1 MVKTARL
8 RHDTQPYSEL
18 ITSWISR
25 TRFLTSLNRDTYQNI
40 IMKDAPFVKLLNRTP
55 WTCNS
60 LKCNF
65 KLGLISV
72 ESTLWTGQCQ
82 LISLDSGL
90 WLIQKSIFLC
100 YSMNSNEYFQNLIK
114 LQWIS
119 LNENLNIRKLPFI
132 VDIPIDWLD
141 FSCCHHQ
148 IGRQQQYYCW
158 QWLHGNYFFL
168 RRSVSLMLKAI

>member
-1 MVKTARL
+1 MKRSIQWPPLTWDYPKWPLKGANSESKPIILAWSTLFYADDWMFIRLIRVSVVLVKIGQNGFARL
-8 RHDTQPYSEL
+8 RHDIQPYSEL

-72 ESTLWTGQCQ
+72 DRSMSTYQ
-82 LISLDSGL
+82 SGVRTAFNL
-90 WLIQKSIFLC
+90 KINFL
-100 YSMNSNEYFQNLIK
+100 M
-114 LQWIS
+114 
-119 LNENLNIRKLPFI
+119 
-132 VDIPIDWLD
+132 
-141 FSCCHHQ
+141 
-148 IGRQQQYYCW
+148 
-158 QWLHGNYFFL
+158 
-168 RRSVSLMLKAI
+168 